1 MTEARIHVGTSGWN
15 YSHWK
20 GVFYPKGVRTEE
32 EFPFY
37 CQNFHTVEIN
47 NTFYN
52 LPDSSKVRTWYEAA
66 PEGFVFAVKAS
77 RYITHIKKL
86 KDPRGPV
93 DTFTGSLGE
102 LKEKLGPILFQ
113 LPPSWS
119 CNIERLE
126 SFLDALPGGIAT
138 RLNFVT
144 RTGSVPRSTGFWRR
158 GTRHFVSTIWRAK
171 LPLAIQR
178 HRGSISVCTDPG
190 TRTRGCIRT
199 RRWPDG
205 PGRSARGNEPA
216 RACFAISTTI
226 KTAMLPAM
234 PGVWPAWSNRNRI
247 ARQCSLAGLDYPGRI
262 RHDAGPRS
270 LPGNDKV
277 LFHFRKNARS
287 PEPRGNDPV
296 RRER

>member
-20 GVFYPKGVRTEE
+20 GVFYPKGVRTGE

-93 DTFTGSLGE
+93 DTFIGSLGE

-119 CNIERLE
+119 CNLERLE
-126 SFLDALPGGIAT
+126 SFLDALPGGYRYT
-138 RLNFVT
+138 FEFRHEDWLRPEVYRLLEARDAAFCIYDLAGKT
-144 RTGSVPRSTGFWRR
+144 TPRHTTASW
-158 GTRHFVSTIWRAK
+158 VY
-171 LPLAIQR
+171 
-178 HRGSISVCTDPG
+178 
-190 TRTRGCIRT
+190 IRLH
-199 RRWPDG
+199 G
-205 PGRSARGNEPA
+205 PGNAYEGLYSDQALGGWA
-216 RACFAISTTI
+216 GAIS
-226 KTAMLPAM
+226 
-234 PGVWPAWSNRNRI
+234 AWKR
-247 ARQCSLAGLDYPGRI
+247 AGKSVFCYFDNDQNGY
-262 RHDAGPRS
+262 APR
-270 LPGNDKV
+270 
-277 LFHFRKNARS
+277 NARS
-287 PEPRGNDPV
+287 LARMVES
-296 RRER
+296 